1 MRCCFA
7 VIIQQKRLLNN
18 MNNMQWNNF
27 LNSLTELEAYQRKVR
42 QGYVKDRNQYTQT
55 GPQKKGGAPFSKK
68 PPKTRSKSA
77 PAGFGG
83 ALEEVEV
90 DQSGFEVH
98 DELEPE
104 IWQDQK
110 LNPEIAETLKE
121 IADDF
126 IRGLEVKVTLEDL
139 TITGSLANYNWSR
152 YSDVDLH
159 LIVDFS
165 KVDDDVNLVKS
176 YFDEARMRWNNN
188 HDIKIKGYDVE
199 IYVENTGED
208 HISTGIYSILNK
220 KWVVEPKITR
230 KEIDFETARKKAEDI
245 EDRYLRLNQLFEKGE
260 FQNAIDGVDKVKQK
274 IRDMRKVGL
283 ESDKMEFSA
292 ENIAF
297 KILRRAGVLDNL
309 SKLKYNAYD
318 QSKTMDD

>member
-1 MRCCFA
+1 
-7 VIIQQKRLLNN
+7 
-18 MNNMQWNNF
+18 MNNIQWNNF
-27 LNSLTELEAYQRKVR
+27 LNSLNELEAYQKKVR
-42 QGYVKDRNQYTQT
+42 QGYVKDRNQFTQT

-77 PAGFGG
+77 PPGFGG
-83 ALEEVEV
+83 ALEEIEV

-98 DELEPE
+98 DALEPE
-104 IWQDQK
+104 IWQEQK
-110 LNPEIAETLKE
+110 LNPEIAEALRE
-121 IADDF
+121 IANDF
-126 IRGLEVKVTLEDL
+126 IEGLEVDVNLEDL
-139 TITGSLANYNWSR
+139 TITGSLANFNWSK

-165 KVDDDVNLVKS
+165 KVDDDVKLVKS

-199 IYVENTGED
+199 IYVENTGEE
-208 HISTGIYSILNK
+208 HISTGIYSILNEQ
-220 KWVVEPKITR
+220 WTVEPKITR
-230 KEIDFETARKKAEDI
+230 KDIDFETAKKKAEDV
-245 EDRYLRLNQLFEKGE
+245 EDRYFRLKALFNNKKYEE
-260 FQNAIDGVDKVKQK
+260 VAIGVERVKQK

-297 KILRRAGVLDNL
+297 KILRRAKILDGL

-318 QSKTMDD
+318 QSMTVDD

>member
-1 MRCCFA
+1 
-7 VIIQQKRLLNN
+7 
-18 MNNMQWNNF
+18 MNNIQWNNF
-27 LNSLTELEAYQRKVR
+27 LNSLNELEAYQKKVR
-42 QGYVKDRNQYTQT
+42 QGYVKDRNQFTQT

-77 PAGFGG
+77 PPGFGG
-83 ALEEVEV
+83 ALEEIEV

-98 DELEPE
+98 DALEPE
-104 IWQDQK
+104 IWQEQK
-110 LNPEIAETLKE
+110 LNPEIAEALRE
-121 IADDF
+121 IANDF
-126 IRGLEVKVTLEDL
+126 IEGLEVDVNLEDL
-139 TITGSLANYNWSR
+139 TITGSLANFNWSK

-165 KVDDDVNLVKS
+165 KVDDDVKLVKS
-176 YFDEARMRWNNN
+176 YFDEARMRWNNK

-199 IYVENTGED
+199 IYVENTGEE
-208 HISTGIYSILNK
+208 HISTGIYSILNEQ
-220 KWVVEPKITR
+220 WTVEPKITR
-230 KEIDFETARKKAEDI
+230 KDIDFETAKKKAEDV
-245 EDRYLRLNQLFEKGE
+245 EDRYFRLKALFNNKKYEE
-260 FQNAIDGVDKVKQK
+260 VAIGVERVKQK

-297 KILRRAGVLDNL
+297 KILRRAKILDGL

-318 QSKTMDD
+318 QSMTVDD

>member
-1 MRCCFA
+1 
-7 VIIQQKRLLNN
+7 
-18 MNNMQWNNF
+18 MNNIQWNNF
-27 LNSLTELEAYQRKVR
+27 LSSLNELEAYQKKVR
-42 QGYVKDRNQYTQT
+42 QGYVKDRNQFTQT

-77 PAGFGG
+77 PPGFGG
-83 ALEEVEV
+83 ALEEIEV

-98 DELEPE
+98 DALEPE
-104 IWQDQK
+104 IWQEQK
-110 LNPEIAETLKE
+110 LNPEIAEALRE
-121 IADDF
+121 IANDF
-126 IRGLEVKVTLEDL
+126 IEGLEVDVNLEDL
-139 TITGSLANYNWSR
+139 TITGSLANFNWSK

-165 KVDDDVNLVKS
+165 KVDDDVKLVKS

-199 IYVENTGED
+199 IYVENTREE

-220 KWVVEPKITR
+220 KWIVEPKITR

-245 EDRYLRLNQLFEKGE
+245 EDRYLRLKQVFDDGD
-260 FQNAIDGVDKVKQK
+260 FQDAIDGIDRVKQK
-274 IRDMRKVGL
+274 IRDMRRAGL

-297 KILRRAGVLDNL
+297 KILRRAKILNNL

-318 QSKTMDD
+318 QSMTMDD

>member
-1 MRCCFA
+1 
-7 VIIQQKRLLNN
+7 
-18 MNNMQWNNF
+18 MNNIQWNNF
-27 LNSLTELEAYQRKVR
+27 LSSLNELEAYQKKVR
-42 QGYVKDRNQYTQT
+42 QGYVKDRNQFTQT

-77 PAGFGG
+77 PPGFGG
-83 ALEEVEV
+83 SLEEIEV

-98 DELEPE
+98 DALEPE
-104 IWQDQK
+104 IWQEQK
-110 LNPEIAETLKE
+110 LNPEIAEALRE
-121 IADDF
+121 IANDF
-126 IRGLEVKVTLEDL
+126 IEGLEVDVNLEDL
-139 TITGSLANYNWSR
+139 TITGSLANFNWSK

-165 KVDDDVNLVKS
+165 KVDDDVKLVKS

-199 IYVENTGED
+199 IYVENTREE

-220 KWVVEPKITR
+220 KWIVEPKITR

-245 EDRYLRLNQLFEKGE
+245 EDRYLRLKQIFDDGD
-260 FQNAIDGVDKVKQK
+260 FQDAIDGIDRVKQK
-274 IRDMRKVGL
+274 IRDMRRAGL

-297 KILRRAGVLDNL
+297 KILRRAKILNNL

-318 QSKTMDD
+318 QSMTMDD

>member
-1 MRCCFA
+1 
-7 VIIQQKRLLNN
+7 
-18 MNNMQWNNF
+18 MNNIQWNNF
-27 LNSLTELEAYQRKVR
+27 LSSLNELEAYQKKVR
-42 QGYVKDRNQYTQT
+42 QGYVKDRNQFTQT

-77 PAGFGG
+77 PPGFGG
-83 ALEEVEV
+83 ALEEIEV

-98 DELEPE
+98 DALEPE
-104 IWQDQK
+104 IWQEQK
-110 LNPEIAETLKE
+110 LNPEIAEALRE
-121 IADDF
+121 IANDF
-126 IRGLEVKVTLEDL
+126 IEGLEVDVNLEDL
-139 TITGSLANYNWSR
+139 TITGSLANFNWSK

-165 KVDDDVNLVKS
+165 KVDDDVKLVKS
-176 YFDEARMRWNNN
+176 YFDEARMRWNNK

-199 IYVENTGED
+199 IYVENTGEE
-208 HISTGIYSILNK
+208 HISTGIYSILNEQ
-220 KWVVEPKITR
+220 WTVEPKITR
-230 KEIDFETARKKAEDI
+230 KDIDFETAKKKAEDV
-245 EDRYLRLNQLFEKGE
+245 EDRYFRLKALFNNKKYEE
-260 FQNAIDGVDKVKQK
+260 VAIGVERVKQK

-297 KILRRAGVLDNL
+297 KILRRAKILDGL

-318 QSKTMDD
+318 QSMTVDD

>member
-1 MRCCFA
+1 
-7 VIIQQKRLLNN
+7 
-18 MNNMQWNNF
+18 MNNIQWNNF
-27 LNSLTELEAYQRKVR
+27 LNSLNELEAYQKKVR
-42 QGYVKDRNQYTQT
+42 QGYVKDRNRFTQT

-77 PAGFGG
+77 PPGFGG
-83 ALEEVEV
+83 ALEEIEV

-98 DELEPE
+98 DVLEPE
-104 IWQDQK
+104 IWQEQK
-110 LNPEIAETLKE
+110 LNPEIAEALRE
-121 IADDF
+121 IANDF
-126 IRGLEVKVTLEDL
+126 IEDLEVDVNLEDL
-139 TITGSLANYNWSR
+139 TITGSLANFNWSK

-165 KVDDDVNLVKS
+165 KVDDDVKLVKS
-176 YFDEARMRWNNN
+176 YFDEARMRWNNK

-199 IYVENTGED
+199 IYVENTGEE
-208 HISTGIYSILNK
+208 HISTGIYSILNEQ
-220 KWVVEPKITR
+220 WTVEPKITR
-230 KEIDFETARKKAEDI
+230 KDIDFETAKKKAEDV
-245 EDRYLRLNQLFEKGE
+245 EDRYFRLKALFNNKKYEE
-260 FQNAIDGVDKVKQK
+260 VAIGVERVKQK

-297 KILRRAGVLDNL
+297 KILRRAKILDGL

-318 QSKTMDD
+318 QSMTVDD